1 MAKERLETE
10 EESSTGIPFL
20 NAYGNVT
27 KALERIVT
35 ASTPQRFTHDFLQ
48 TKLNLKGGSAR
59 PIIPFLKRTG
69 FINSDGSPT
78 DLYKKF
84 RNSASRAES
93 AAKAVRKGYAPLY
106 EINEYVHDV
115 KDDELKGIIV
125 QATGL
130 NSTSSAVKGMMGSFK
145 ALKAFANFDNQADN
159 FEEDLQEEEPLKE
172 NAGSDAKPKG
182 SSKSVDLKLGYTI
195 NLNLPPTS
203 DVAVFDA
210 IFKSLRKHLLDE

>member
-1 MAKERLETE
+1 MTKLKPDAE
-10 EESSTGIPFL
+10 EESSTGLPFL

-27 KALERIVT
+27 KALERIIT
-35 ASTPQRFTHDFLQ
+35 ASTPQRFTHDFLE
-48 TKLNLKGGSAR
+48 TKLSLKGGSAR

-69 FINSDGSPT
+69 FISSDGSPT
-78 DLYKKF
+78 DLYKQF
-84 RNSASRAES
+84 RNVSSRAN
-93 AAKAVRKGYAPLY
+93 AAARAVKKGYAPLY
-106 EINEYVHDV
+106 EINEYVHEV
-115 KDDELKGIIV
+115 KDDALKGIIV

-130 NSTSSAVKGMMGSFK
+130 SSDSSSVKGMVGSFK
-145 ALKAFANFDNQADN
+145 ALKAFANFENDTGNT
-159 FEEDLQEEEPLKE
+159 EEEIHEEESSNE
-172 NAGSDAKPKG
+172 NSDNGKPEG